1 MTNGR
6 LSGRVALISGAA
18 SGMGAAHA
26 RAFTAEGARVVLGDI
41 DDGKGARLAAAL
53 GESAAYVHLDVTS
66 SADWTAAVQAAMER
80 FGMLNVLVNNAG
92 ILDGGPLG
100 AYTEQQW
107 RRILDVN
114 LTGAFLGLSAA
125 RDALVAGRPSSVINV
140 SSAAGMQGVA
150 GMHGYTASKYGLR
163 GLTKSAAL
171 ELAEHGVRVNS
182 VHPGAVMTPMIAGM
196 AAEQGVAD
204 IDRAQSTL
212 TRLAHPEEISTL
224 MVYLASE
231 ESSFCTGGEFLA
243 DGGLTAGSIHM

>member
-1 MTNGR
+1 MENGR
-6 LSGRVALISGAA
+6 LSGRVALISGGA

-26 RAFTAEGARVVLGDI
+26 RAFAAEGARVVLGDI

-66 SADWTAAVQAAMER
+66 SADWTAAVHAAVER
-80 FGMLNVLVNNAG
+80 FGLLNVLVNNAG

-100 AYTEQQW
+100 DYTEQQW
-107 RRILDVN
+107 CRILDVN

-125 RDALVAGRPSSVINV
+125 RDALVAARPSSVINV

-196 AAEQGVAD
+196 AADQGVAD